1 MDAATDNKSN
11 SDKPHYGPSGSSS
24 NSQHNNTIG
33 VAALCLCSLANAFV
47 MISAFPYNG
56 YMVLTLLPGTTPET
70 AGPYTGFLAASFM
83 AGRVVTAYEWGRVAD
98 KYGRIL
104 CLQASMILSAV
115 FSILFGMAQSY
126 NMAIFWRCC
135 LGMVNAVASTSKTLA
150 SEMSHGD
157 ELLERR
163 AMGLVIGM
171 RSWGMLLGPAIGG
184 LLAEPQ
190 TQYPQTMWFQ
200 SGWRKRLLETYPFL
214 LPNLVVAICCLGG
227 AISATWFIEETLTSS
242 ERLTPRTAFQDL
254 FHGLSGC
261 WMTISQLWRSP
272 RAPRGGEESQVLL
285 PNEDPIDSS
294 ILESPSSPPEVSI
307 WSRKTTRNHLIAHW
321 VFSFVVVV
329 IDEAFPLFCMS
340 TVGGLSLEEA
350 SIGQILSMAGLFFA
364 VCQYVVYAT
373 IVDRC
378 GLYPSIELGCLFGL
392 LPATLIPLAKIW
404 MEEQRPWWLVFG
416 LLGIL
421 LGACKIFTCMCF
433 ASLAIATN
441 KTVPAS
447 QRAKTNGLV
456 LVGGSVTKGLGPI
469 VAGVLVTVSFSP
481 RGLVPAEY
489 GSVAI
494 FGTVGIIGVLVSTFI
509 WRLKYTT
516 DSVFAKPRRV
526 ELEPPPAGA

>member
-1 MDAATDNKSN
+1 MNAANEKSN
-11 SDKPHYGPSGSSS
+11 SEKSHYGTSNSI
-24 NSQHNNTIG
+24 NSQHTIG
-33 VAALCLCSLANAFV
+33 VSALCLCSLANAFV
-47 MISAFPYNG
+47 MISTFPYSG
-56 YMVLTLLPGTTPET
+56 YMVLFLLRGTTPET
-70 AGPYTGFLAASFM
+70 AGPYAGLLAASFM
-83 AGRVVTAYEWGRVAD
+83 AGRFVTAYEWGRVAD

-115 FSILFGMAQSY
+115 FLILFGMAQSY
-126 NMAIFWRCC
+126 TMAIVWRCC
-135 LGMVNAVASTSKTLA
+135 LGMVNAVTSTSKTLA

-171 RSWGMLLGPAIGG
+171 RSWGFLLGPAIGG

-190 TQYPQTMWFQ
+190 TQYPQKMWFQ
-200 SGWRKRLLETYPFL
+200 SGWRKSLLETYPFL
-214 LPNLVVAICCLGG
+214 LPNLVVAICCLVG
-227 AISATWFIEETLTSS
+227 ALSATWFIDETLTIK
-242 ERLTPRTAFQDL
+242 EHWTPRKAFDDL

-261 WMTISQLWRSP
+261 WMNISQSWRP
-272 RAPRGGEESQVLL
+272 RAPPRGEESKVLL
-285 PNEDPIDSS
+285 PNEAPTDDS
-294 ILESPSSPPEVSI
+294 IIESPPEASI
-307 WSRKTTRNHLIAHW
+307 WSRKSTRKHLIAHW

-350 SIGQILSMAGLFFA
+350 SIGQILSMAGLLFA
-364 VCQYVVYAT
+364 LCQYVVYAT
-373 IVDRC
+373 IVHRY

-392 LPATLIPLAKIW
+392 VPATLIPLAVL
-404 MEEQRPWWLVFG
+404 MEQRPWWLMFG
-416 LLGIL
+416 LLGMI

-469 VAGVLVTVSFSP
+469 FAGFLVTTSFSP

-494 FGTVGIIGVLVSTFI
+494 FGTVGILGVIVSALI

-516 DSVFAKPRRV
+516 ESVLVKPRA
-526 ELEPPPAGA
+526 ELEPPLGP